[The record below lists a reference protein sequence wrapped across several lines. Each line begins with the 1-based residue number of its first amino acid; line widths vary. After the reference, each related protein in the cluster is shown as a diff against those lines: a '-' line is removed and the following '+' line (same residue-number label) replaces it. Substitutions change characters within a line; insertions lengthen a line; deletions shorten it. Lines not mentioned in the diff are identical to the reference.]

1 MNTLNSFKFSLP
13 LTDKV
18 VVEYYLFVQNGVE
31 GVAGSNPVVPTKLS
45 KLIKI
50 NKTFIIY
57 ILLNKVLE
65 SLYIKPYISEVFFL

>member
-57 ILLNKVLE
+57 ILLNEVLE